1 MLMTTKTQ
9 QTFGTGAILL
19 FAAGL
24 RIFSLGKQSLFL
36 DEAWSWAASRLSF
49 FEMLR
54 LSVSE
59 PHPPLYYL
67 LLKFTLIVL
76 PSSEAGLR
84 LLSTLLSIGSL
95 AVVLVYV
102 GSRWNVET
110 MLYVGVLMSLK
121 PFDIYYAQ
129 EARIYILLGFLLVC
143 SYVSLLLALEGR
155 RMYLFLWPLTTI
167 LMVWTHAYGIL
178 FAGTSILCLS
188 GYLFLVHLRKL
199 EPQHSLD
206 SRMLIGGTMCIVLGI
221 LPFLANLLTQSLQG
235 VGGTWLATPKDILV
249 LFLLWASGFAPVR
262 EYFLD
267 STHLVL
273 PAMADISMLTWA
285 AIGMAISGF
294 PVAWGMYR
302 TWRKKSR
309 YRLDVL
315 LALMLIL
322 LPVALVFIWGTLTK
336 QRIWAFKS
344 FLGTAYLFYLWAG
357 IGIGSLMFPWFRR
370 GLGLAIVIV
379 AVMSL
384 WPYFT
389 VWQKSNAAS
398 AFQAL
403 PELSSQDGLII
414 KPSYIEPLVFYYLD
428 QIVPAYA
435 ILTENGKQKFV
446 FQILHSDQQILGPRQ
461 EIPCKELSALS
472 NFLCV

>member
-143 SYVSLLLALEGR
+143 SYVAPPSPGR
-155 RMYLFLWPLTTI
+155 SPN
-167 LMVWTHAYGIL
+167 V
-178 FAGTSILCLS
+178 SI
-188 GYLFLVHLRKL
+188 
-199 EPQHSLD
+199 P
-206 SRMLIGGTMCIVLGI
+206 
-221 LPFLANLLTQSLQG
+221 
-235 VGGTWLATPKDILV
+235 LATNNHPYGLDPC
-249 LFLLWASGFAPVR
+249 LWNSVCRHINPMPVR
-262 EYFLD
+262 LSFPR
-267 STHLVL
+267 T
-273 PAMADISMLTWA
+273 PAQA
-285 AIGMAISGF
+285 
-294 PVAWGMYR
+294 R
-302 TWRKKSR
+302 
-309 YRLDVL
+309 
-315 LALMLIL
+315 
-322 LPVALVFIWGTLTK
+322 
-336 QRIWAFKS
+336 
-344 FLGTAYLFYLWAG
+344 
-357 IGIGSLMFPWFRR
+357 
-370 GLGLAIVIV
+370 
-379 AVMSL
+379 
-384 WPYFT
+384 
-389 VWQKSNAAS
+389 AS
-398 AFQAL
+398 AL
-403 PELSSQDGLII
+403 P
-414 KPSYIEPLVFYYLD
+414 
-428 QIVPAYA
+428 
-435 ILTENGKQKFV
+435 
-446 FQILHSDQQILGPRQ
+446 
-461 EIPCKELSALS
+461 
-472 NFLCV
+472 